1 VVYIGLLTKLTVK
14 SISVIL
20 KISPRRLSEYFRN
33 SYLIKTVSMP
43 ICNALIKYGHKN
55 FRLEIL
61 EYCECEA
68 SQEKL
73 LEREKYYIQLL
84 PHTERYNIVEDPTL
98 PPMSGR
104 KHSDATKIIMSGH
117 THSNQTKK
125 KKISDAMTGSNH
137 SNETKSKISDTLKGH
152 KGAAQPTSQAIE
164 VLDKDNNQTTT
175 YESIREAAR
184 ALNIPSHKTIT
195 NYIKNN
201 QKKPYKGRYT
211 LKKKV

>member
-1 VVYIGLLTKLTVK
+1 VVYTGLLTKLTVK

-20 KISPRRLSEYFRN
+20 KNLSRRFLEYFRIA
-33 SYLIKTVSMP
+33 YLNKRTLRMP
-43 ICNALIKYGHKN
+43 ICNALIKYGHEN

-104 KHSDATKIIMSGH
+104 KHSDATKIIMSGR
-117 THSNQTKK
+117 THSDETKIIMSDVKKGENHPMYGKNHTEETK
-125 KKISDAMTGSNH
+125 KKISPPAPLLRCS
-137 SNETKSKISDTLKGH
+137 
-152 KGAAQPTSQAIE
+152 AQDLWIFGFLGP
-164 VLDKDNNQTTT
+164 
-175 YESIREAAR
+175 
-184 ALNIPSHKTIT
+184 
-195 NYIKNN
+195 
-201 QKKPYKGRYT
+201 
-211 LKKKV
+211 